1 MNKKLLVWVLDE
13 RTPPKG
19 SALRN
24 IVLTAAMID
33 LQGLRENTRLDV
45 NGLAVLGVFDNGC
58 K

>member
-1 MNKKLLVWVLDE
+1 M
-13 RTPPKG
+13 
-19 SALRN
+19 
-24 IVLTAAMID
+24 LTAAMID